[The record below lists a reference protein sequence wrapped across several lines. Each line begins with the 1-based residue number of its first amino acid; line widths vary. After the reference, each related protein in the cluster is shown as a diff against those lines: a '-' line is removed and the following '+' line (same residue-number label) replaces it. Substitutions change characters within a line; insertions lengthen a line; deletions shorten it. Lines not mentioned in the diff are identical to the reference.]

1 MKDLPAIFIIAFCL
15 SCFCG
20 IAFTELRRA
29 LRRRRRDRF
38 AAAALTGLLADHLDH
53 ADECLP
59 NESCEEA
66 VARLAV
72 MHADAVIAR
81 LEKR

>member
-1 MKDLPAIFIIAFCL
+1 MKEPIAIL
-15 SCFCG
+15 LWWG
-20 IAFTELRRA
+20 IALWLIRVA
-29 LRRRRRDRF
+29 QGHIRRRRRDRF

-53 ADECLP
+53 ADECGP

-72 MHADAVIAR
+72 EHADAVIAR
-81 LEKR
+81 LNKR